1 MQDNAII
8 VSIDSIRSR
17 ASTQETLI
25 TLAVPVEHASK
36 IAKFL
41 SMIGQQVG
49 VAFAEIGAAMPV
61 ADIVEDVKP
70 VEDYGHY
77 IAALYKCGFW
87 FNPKV
92 LRALNV
98 PMEVRLEDYNE
109 IQAYT
114 HAALS
119 RIFGVNHLSDVSPA
133 KIREWAESHGLLS
146 ALPAVFKE

>member
-25 TLAVPVEHASK
+25 TLAVPVEHAGK

-49 VAFAEIGAAMPV
+49 VAFAEIGLAVHDDPF
-61 ADIVEDVKP
+61 EDVKP
-70 VEDYGHY
+70 VEDYGQY
-77 IAALYKCGFW
+77 IKALYLNGFW

-92 LRALNV
+92 LDALKVSMEIRLLDSSFVKVYAHEELRATLGV
-98 PMEVRLEDYNE
+98 ERLS
-109 IQAYT
+109 
-114 HAALS
+114 HA
-119 RIFGVNHLSDVSPA
+119 SPA